1 MTYEVKSLN
10 EECGVFGIWGHP
22 QAAQVTYFGLHS
34 LQHRGQEGA
43 GILANDGG
51 HLRRHRG
58 TGLIAEVFKNPVD
71 LEALTGTAAIGHVR
85 YATSGSAS
93 INNIQPFL
101 FDFADMQVGL
111 AHNGNLTNAVSLKA
125 ELEKNG
131 SIFSSSSDTEILMHL
146 IRRSHNPDFMG
157 KIKEA
162 LNTVKGGFAY
172 LIMLEDKLVAA

>member
-1 MTYEVKSLN
+1 
-10 EECGVFGIWGHP
+10 
-22 QAAQVTYFGLHS
+22 
-34 LQHRGQEGA
+34 
-43 GILANDGG
+43 DGG
-51 HLRRHRG
+51 QLRRHRG
-58 TGLIAEVFKNPVD
+58 TGLIAEVFKNPAD
-71 LEALTGTAAIGHVR
+71 LEALTGTATIGHVR

-146 IRRSHNPDFMG
+146 IRRSH
-157 KIKEA
+157 
-162 LNTVKGGFAY
+162 
-172 LIMLEDKLVAA
+172 

>member
-58 TGLIAEVFKNPVD
+58 TGLIAEVFKNPAD
-71 LEALTGTAAIGHVR
+71 LEALTGRAAIGHVR

-101 FDFADMQVGL
+101 FDFADVSYT
-111 AHNGNLTNAVSLKA
+111 HLTLP
-125 ELEKNG
+125 
-131 SIFSSSSDTEILMHL
+131 TIL
-146 IRRSHNPDFMG
+146 
-157 KIKEA
+157 
-162 LNTVKGGFAY
+162 
-172 LIMLEDKLVAA
+172 LV